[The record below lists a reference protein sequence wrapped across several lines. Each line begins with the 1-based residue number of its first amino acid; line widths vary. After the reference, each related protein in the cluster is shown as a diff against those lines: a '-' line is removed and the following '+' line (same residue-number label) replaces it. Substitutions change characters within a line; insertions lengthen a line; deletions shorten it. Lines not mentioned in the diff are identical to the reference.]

1 MCDSGVCVY
10 VCMSTCVIVV
20 CVCVCVYVYM
30 CDSGS
35 TFIIY
40 LQLKGSSERALK
52 VTQFHFTAWPD
63 HGVPDYATPIL
74 AFHRRIMKEHKS
86 GPIIVHCR

>member
-1 MCDSGVCVY
+1 
-10 VCMSTCVIVV
+10 MSL
-20 CVCVCVYVYM
+20 CVCVCVFKQNDMFIYYAPYM
-30 CDSGS
+30 
-35 TFIIY
+35 IY

-74 AFHRRIMKEHKS
+74 AFHKKIKKQHRPSK
-86 GPIIVHCR
+86 GPMLIHCRYTILHDCNMS